1 MSSILDVFR
10 LQPIKATL
18 QSLHGILTSSRVKG
32 DVESHAQYVIL
43 ICCKLLC
50 YLTGYQRL
58 KLRILEACSL

>member
-10 LQPIKATL
+10 LQPIKE
-18 QSLHGILTSSRVKG
+18 SLHGILTSSRVKG